1 MKNSPLTTILLA
13 VLAISAV
20 WSVVA
25 FTLCVRYTHKL
36 QALEGQVT
44 AINYR
49 QTAFQMLV
57 NDTREYSKAH
67 PAIKPILKSIGVEEA
82 SAAGGTTNK

>member
-1 MKNSPLTTILLA
+1 MKNSPLITILLA

-20 WSVVA
+20 WSVVS

-36 QALEGQVT
+36 QALEGQVE

-49 QTAFQMLV
+49 RTAVQMLV

-67 PAIKPILKSIGVEEA
+67 PAINPILKSIGVEEA
-82 SAAGGTTNK
+82 APAGAITNK

>member
-20 WSVVA
+20 WSVVS

-36 QALEGQVT
+36 QALEGQAA

-49 QTAFQMLV
+49 QTALQMLLH
-57 NDTREYSKAH
+57 DTREYAKAH
-67 PAIKPILKSIGVEEA
+67 PAINPILKSSGVEEA
-82 SAAGGTTNK
+82 APAGGTTNK